1 MVENQAPSTESWDGL
16 VDTYLKAEHI
26 ANWPGK
32 VFVAF
37 VNAGLSPKD
46 KPQLICDVQFDGKKY
61 KWDCNKTNMKK
72 LITLGIKT
80 PKDLQNKSIIF
91 NKIRVQNPST
101 GQSVDSLEV
110 EKIE

>member
-1 MVENQAPSTESWDGL
+1 MVENQAPSTDSWDDF
-16 VDTYLKAEHI
+16 VDTYLKAEHFKKF
-26 ANWPGK
+26 PDK

-37 VNAGLSPKD
+37 VHSSLSPKD
-46 KPQLICDVQFDGKKY
+46 KPQIICDVQFDGKKY

-72 LITLGIKT
+72 LIKLGIKA

>member
-1 MVENQAPSTESWDGL
+1 MVENQAPSTDSWDGF
-16 VDTYLKAEHI
+16 VETYLKAEHVKT
-26 ANWPGK
+26 WPGK

-37 VNAGLSPKD
+37 VNSGLSPKD
-46 KPQLICDVQFDGKKY
+46 KPQIICDVQYDGKKY

-80 PKDLQNKSIIF
+80 PKDLQNKFIIF

-101 GQSVDSLEV
+101 KQPVDSLEV
-110 EKIE
+110 ENIE

>member
-1 MVENQAPSTESWDGL
+1 MVENQAPSTDSWDDF

-26 ANWPGK
+26 AHWPGK

-37 VNAGLSPKD
+37 VKSNLSPKD
-46 KPQLICDVQFDGKKY
+46 KIQLICDVQYDGKKY

-72 LITLGIKT
+72 LIKLGIKA